1 MTAFGRDLSE
11 RMVEGAN
18 IVQDIDLDSDSPQN
32 NIPLFRSEKRQSWG
46 SVSVDV
52 VNRAAGE
59 AICRSDSHWITYMVT
74 DFDATL
80 EDDDRPPWQ
89 CRLARGTFVYR
100 PPDTTLRCN
109 ATAGRFIRI
118 LQSRETYDNLAQ
130 QLVRGGGVR
139 LEPRYT
145 LEDPLVS
152 QFVWT
157 LANEMATG
165 MLDHILAGAVN
176 TALAAR
182 LIRYFVDPSALV
194 PAPANGLSGERL
206 GRVRD
211 YIEAHLAERLSLD
224 EIADVACLSP
234 YHFSR
239 SFKQAI
245 GVGPHRYLVQRR
257 IERAKALIRS
267 TNHPLCWIAQEA
279 GFTDQSHLIS
289 VFRREI
295 GITPGRFRAATA

>member
-1 MTAFGRDLSE
+1 MTAFDRDLSK
-11 RMVEGAN
+11 RMVEESR
-18 IVQDIDLDSDSPQN
+18 IVHDIDLDRN
-32 NIPLFRSEKRQSWG
+32 NPRRNFSCIRSEKRQSWG
-46 SVSVDV
+46 SVSVDI

-59 AICRSDSHWITYMVT
+59 TISRSDSHRITYMVT

-80 EDDDRPPWQ
+80 EDDDRPPWK
-89 CRLARGTFVYR
+89 CRLPRGTFVYR
-100 PPDTTLRCN
+100 PPDTTLRSN
-109 ATAGRFIRI
+109 PTAGRYIQI
-118 LQSRETYDNLAQ
+118 LQSRETYDNLALQ
-130 QLVRGGGVR
+130 MVRGGSIR

-152 QFVWT
+152 QLVST
-157 LANEMATG
+157 LAGETAG
-165 MLDHILAGAVN
+165 GVLDHILAGAVS
-176 TALAAR
+176 TALAVR
-182 LIRYFVDPSALV
+182 LIRRLVDPSALA

-206 GRVRD
+206 SRVRD

-234 YHFSR
+234 FHFSR

-257 IERAKALIRS
+257 LERAKTLMRS
-267 TNHPLCWIAQEA
+267 TNHPLCLIAQEA

-295 GITPGRFRAATA
+295 GVTPGRFRAAMA